1 MSALA
6 QIKALYDYNEWAD
19 GHVMDAASKL
29 TDDQYTRD
37 LGASFGSVRGNLTH
51 IVGAQTVWLARF
63 NSSGG
68 NSLPKIDGDLGTIR
82 CLSADVHTGLRD
94 LLALMG
100 ENDLSRAISYVD
112 TQGNAQ
118 QHELG
123 PALLHLVN
131 HGTHHRAETAL
142 LLTSLGHAPR
152 QLDYLFFEL
161 ERAGGPP
168 RLT

>member
-6 QIKALYDYNEWAD
+6 QIKALYAYNEWAD
-19 GHVMDAASKL
+19 GHVFAAASQL
-29 TDDQYTRD
+29 TDAEYARD
-37 LGASFGSVRGNLTH
+37 LGASYGSVRGNLSH
-51 IVGAQTVWLARF
+51 IVGAQTMWLARF
-63 NSSGG
+63 NASGS
-68 NSLPKIDGDLGTIR
+68 NSLPKIDGDLAAIR
-82 CLSADVHTGLRD
+82 RLSADVHTGLRA
-94 LLALMG
+94 LLAFMG
-100 ENDLSRAISYVD
+100 EDDLSRVLSYVD
-112 TQGNAQ
+112 TQGHAQ

>member
-1 MSALA
+1 MSGLA
-6 QIKALYDYNEWAD
+6 QIKALYAYNEWAD

-37 LGASFGSVRGNLTH
+37 LGASFGSVRGNLSH
-51 IVGAQTVWLARF
+51 IVGAQILWLARF

-68 NSLPKIDGDLGTIR
+68 NSLPKIDGDLAAIR
-82 CLSADVHTGLRD
+82 RLSADVHTGLHD
-94 LLALMG
+94 LLALMD
-100 ENDLSRAISYVD
+100 EDDLSRVLSYVD